1 MSKRTTHLVDNDSLE
16 NGSGDYDLADDASA
30 GSVSHS
36 DIARLAH
43 QLWEQR
49 GCPEGSPEE
58 DWYEAEM
65 KLKGDA

>member
-16 NGSGDYDLADDASA
+16 NGSGDYDLADDILAD
-30 GSVSHS
+30 SVSHS